1 MIKTG
6 SSKRLITGASVAFI
20 AAFALSSCASAPESA
35 EEAIDEVAEEV
46 TTEAETEEQEQSTL
60 ERAIERGYIRVAI
73 ANEPPYTSVSAG
85 GEVSGAEPDV
95 AREVFKRLGIDEI
108 QGTVTEYA
116 SMIPGLQADRWDAV
130 TAGLFMN
137 PERCEQVSYSEPV
150 IVSTESFAVPEGNPG
165 GLTTIEGVLSDPDV
179 SVAALAGAYE
189 ENLLLD
195 AGVPESQLVPV
206 QDARSG
212 MEAVESGR
220 ADAFMLPTLSLND
233 IAPDHPSLEI
243 TSFIQDVPPA
253 GSGIAFRLEDSDLRD
268 AYNAELIEFR
278 ETDEFR
284 EIMTGWGFDPDAGAA
299 TSMEELCAG

>member
-1 MIKTG
+1 MNMTG
-6 SSKRLITGASVAFI
+6 TSKRMITGVSVAFI
-20 AAFALSSCASAPESA
+20 AAFALSSCAPAPEPVDVA
-35 EEAIDEVAEEV
+35 TEEEPTGEV
-46 TTEAETEEQEQSTL
+46 TAEAEVEEQSTL

-73 ANEPPYTSVSAG
+73 ANEPPYTSVTAG
-85 GEVSGAEPDV
+85 GEVTGAEPDV
-95 AREVFKRLGIDEI
+95 ARAVFQRLGIDDI
-108 QGTVTEYA
+108 QGTVTPYA

-137 PERCEQVSYSEPV
+137 PERCEQVAYSEPV
-150 IVSTESFAVPEGNPG
+150 IVSTESFAVPSGNPESI
-165 GLTTIEGVLSDPDV
+165 LTIQNVLDNSDL
-179 SVAALAGAYE
+179 SIAALAGAYE
-189 ENLLLD
+189 ENLLLE
-195 AGVPESQLVPV
+195 AGVPEAQLVPV

-220 ADAFMLPTLSLND
+220 ASAFMLPTLSLND

-243 TSFIQDVPPA
+243 TSFIEDVPPA

-284 EIMTGWGFDPDAGAA
+284 EIMNGWGFDPDAGAA

>member
-1 MIKTG
+1 MNKTG
-6 SSKRLITGASVAFI
+6 SSKRLISGASVAFI

-46 TTEAETEEQEQSTL
+46 TAEAETEEQEQSTL

-150 IVSTESFAVPEGNPG
+150 IVGTESFAVPEGNPENL
-165 GLTTIEGVLSDPDV
+165 LTMQDIADNPDV

-189 ENLLLD
+189 EDLLVD
-195 AGVPESQLVPV
+195 AGVPESQLVSV
-206 QDARSG
+206 QNQPSG
-212 MEAVESGR
+212 WEAVAAGR
-220 ADAFMLPTLSLND
+220 ADAFMLPTASLND
-233 IAPDHPSLEI
+233 RLEDYPGFEV
-243 TSFIQDVPPA
+243 TPFLADVPPA
-253 GSGIAFRLEDSDLRD
+253 ASGIAFRLEDSDLRD